1 MTRTVTRLFDSQNEA
16 HMAVSELE
24 QTKLGH
30 ADISLIANNSGGA
43 SQEDRSFSPR
53 GDDDGQD
60 AAEGAAK
67 GAGSGAALGGVVGGG
82 AGLLAG
88 LGMLAIPGIGPV
100 AAAGWL
106 TSTLVGAG
114 AGAAAGGVTGGLIG
128 ALTEAGVSEDDAHV
142 YAEGVRRGGALV
154 AIRVDEEYADQAE
167 QILSRFGGSDA
178 STRGSAYRETGW
190 SRFDESGQSFT
201 GEQISQERGLYQR

>member
-16 HMAVSELE
+16 RQAVSELE
-24 QTKLGH
+24 QSRLGH
-30 ADISLIANNSGGA
+30 ADISLIANNSGA
-43 SQEDRSFSPR
+43 SGEDRSFAPR
-53 GDDDGQD
+53 DDDRGHE
-60 AAEGAAK
+60 AAEGAAE
-67 GAGSGAALGGVVGGG
+67 GAGTGATLGGVVGGG

-106 TSTLVGAG
+106 TSTLIGAG

-128 ALTEAGVSEDDAHV
+128 ALTNAGVSEDDAHV

-154 AIRVDEEYADQAE
+154 AVRVDEEYADQAE

-178 STRGSAYRETGW
+178 SSRGGAYRESGW
-190 SRFDESGQSFT
+190 SRFDESAQPYTS
-201 GEQISQERGLYQR
+201 EQISQERGFYQR